1 MYHICVGHNDT
12 DLCLRSFVVDDPRHA
27 KSYPSTFY
35 WNGEPTAPESSKKR
49 EVISDN
55 IIALRGRKKRRNNTE
70 GNNDVNE
77 DPDESSASK
86 IFMFTLRVTDGTM
99 TTDLI
104 AFDKVPQLY
113 PLQKC

>member
-1 MYHICVGHNDT
+1 VWGPNDT

-35 WNGEPTAPESSKKR
+35 WNGEPTVPESSKKR

-55 IIALRGRKKRRNNTE
+55 IKASRGRKKRRNNTE
-70 GNNDVNE
+70 GNNDDVSE

-104 AFDKVPQLY
+104 AFDKVSQSYL